1 MIEKDRWKNNK
12 KKKQKK
18 KYFKKTK
25 KKIKK
30 KQKKIT
36 IKKKKGGTMR
46 QASMWPSWKHG
57 SHVDV
62 WLTASNKDCF

>member
-12 KKKQKK
+12 KKNKTKKIFQKN
-18 KYFKKTK
+18 K

-30 KQKKIT
+30 KQKKIK
-36 IKKKKGGTMR
+36 IKKKKGKMR